1 MTAGQPFT
9 VDPDKSFYS
18 TCSLWKLETDEFFN
32 IKLGKCP
39 KTCRVCNQR
48 KTEKNKDK
56 PRDSTATGQSYPT
69 DGGDADEDLSDLP
82 RVTLEE
88 FLAIIAIWVKSVL
101 RRGVGEDVVKDV
113 RRYKSSNRNRDTT
126 WATAGDPEER
136 R

>member
-1 MTAGQPFT
+1 MPAGQT
-9 VDPDKSFYS
+9 STADADKFFCS
-18 TCSLWKLETDEFFN
+18 TCSLWKLATDEFFN

-48 KTEKNKDK
+48 KKENK

-88 FLAIIAIWVKSVL
+88 FLAIIAMDENARSFAALV
-101 RRGVGEDVVKDV
+101 
-113 RRYKSSNRNRDTT
+113 DTQILY
-126 WATAGDPEER
+126 G
-136 R
+136 